1 MLRGLF
7 AIPALLLCLTALP
20 AASGAQQSGEEA
32 KKPEKKKARKIWTN
46 DDFPSRS
53 RPVANPE
60 VKPEA
65 KIEVA
70 DPWAELDKA
79 REDLA
84 LEQENLEYYR
94 RDLEQRR
101 EDRSREFDPARR
113 EALDLAIQAL
123 EGDIAASEAK
133 TRELEARI
141 AALEKL
147 TKGRRRPKNKSFLN
161 PQTSSDLGW
170 KQGGYKGADGGV
182 F

>member
-1 MLRGLF
+1 MRKLRLLRGQF
-7 AIPALLLCLTALP
+7 AIPALLLSLAALP
-20 AASGAQQSGEEA
+20 AAGGAQQSGEEA

-46 DDFPSRS
+46 DDFPSRP
-53 RPVANPE
+53 RPAAKPE

-65 KIEVA
+65 KLEVA

-94 RDLEQRR
+94 RDLDQRTEER
-101 EDRSREFDPARR
+101 RRSFNPAQRQ
-113 EALDLAIQAL
+113 ALDLAIEAL

-133 TRELEARI
+133 AVELEARI

-147 TKGRRRPKNKSFLN
+147 TKGRRRPTPPPEKKSEK
-161 PQTSSDLGW
+161 PATPPGSS
-170 KQGGYKGADGGV
+170 